1 MLPPSF
7 HAIPIKVII
16 ELFNLQLLRLNKLTF
31 ISPDFSFLLSCNLPF
46 PSTLKKKKS
55 LLQKSLVKGI
65 YDPSFQD
72 GHLPG
77 TI

>member
-7 HAIPIKVII
+7 HAIPITVII

-46 PSTLKKKKS
+46 PSTLKKKKIS
-55 LLQKSLVKGI
+55 APKKFSQRDL
-65 YDPSFQD
+65 
-72 GHLPG
+72 
-77 TI
+77 